1 MFYYFQGESESEM
14 NVNVLD
20 DKETVNSITGEVSPK
35 YIDPTPKTENQTNIE
50 EPLAVS
56 IDDVS
61 LEDDL
66 SALNVN
72 DVLRPVSEYEYESA
86 ESEEEEDGSDW
97 ITPENVKQV
106 KQQMDFG
113 TTEDKEVSV
122 ACITTDFA
130 MQVNRQAV
138 FLIPLTCIVIVI
150 IFMLLLINIFLNYP
164 SLCYCLIVSLI

>member
-20 DKETVNSITGEVSPK
+20 DKETVDSITGEVSPK
-35 YIDPTPKTENQTNIE
+35 YIDPTPKTENQTKIE

-56 IDDVS
+56 IDDGS

-72 DVLRPVSEYEYESA
+72 DVLRPVSENEYESA
-86 ESEEEEDGSDW
+86 ESEEEEDDSDW

-130 MQVNRQAV
+130 MQVKRQAV
-138 FLIPLTCIVIVI
+138 FLIPLTCIV
-150 IFMLLLINIFLNYP
+150 Y
-164 SLCYCLIVSLI
+164 CYHLHVIVSKSFS

>member
-14 NVNVLD
+14 NVNILD
-20 DKETVNSITGEVSPK
+20 DKETVDSITGDVNPK
-35 YIDPTPKTENQTNIE
+35 YIDHTPKTENQTKID

-56 IDDVS
+56 IV
-61 LEDDL
+61 DDL

-72 DVLRPVSEYEYESA
+72 DVLRPVSENENESA
-86 ESEEEEDGSDW
+86 ESEEEEDDSDW

-138 FLIPLTCIVIVI
+138 LQIPLTCIKFCQDACFCVHFLLSLGPQCA
-150 IFMLLLINIFLNYP
+150 IF
-164 SLCYCLIVSLI
+164 

>member
-1 MFYYFQGESESEM
+1 MLYYFQGESESEL
-14 NVNVLD
+14 NVDVSD
-20 DKETVNSITGEVSPK
+20 GKETVESITGEVSLK
-35 YIDPTPKTENQTNIE
+35 YIDPIPKNKNKTKSE

-56 IDDVS
+56 IDDGS

-66 SALNVN
+66 SAMIVN
-72 DVLRPVSEYEYESA
+72 DVLRPVSENEYESA
-86 ESEEEEDGSDW
+86 ESEEEEDDSDW

-130 MQVNRQAV
+130 MQVNRLV
-138 FLIPLTCIVIVI
+138 VLLTPLMCIVNQLHI
-150 IFMLLLINIFLNYP
+150 IAN
-164 SLCYCLIVSLI
+164 

>member
-1 MFYYFQGESESEM
+1 M

-20 DKETVNSITGEVSPK
+20 DKETVDSTTGEVSPK

-50 EPLAVS
+50 EPLAVP
-56 IDDVS
+56 IDDGS

-72 DVLRPVSEYEYESA
+72 DVLRPVSENEYESA
-86 ESEEEEDGSDW
+86 ESEEEDDSDW

-138 FLIPLTCIVIVI
+138 FQILLTCIAIVI
-150 IFMLLLINIFLNYP
+150 IFMLLLINYFLKLVILMLLFN
-164 SLCYCLIVSLI
+164 

>member
-1 MFYYFQGESESEM
+1 MLYYFQGESESEL
-14 NVNVLD
+14 NVGVSD
-20 DKETVNSITGEVSPK
+20 DKETVESITGEVSLK
-35 YIDPTPKTENQTNIE
+35 HIDPIPKNENKTKSE

-56 IDDVS
+56 IDDGS

-66 SALNVN
+66 SAMIVN
-72 DVLRPVSEYEYESA
+72 DVLRPVSENEYESA
-86 ESEEEEDGSDW
+86 ESEEEEDDSDW

-130 MQVNRQAV
+130 MQVK
-138 FLIPLTCIVIVI
+138 
-150 IFMLLLINIFLNYP
+150 
-164 SLCYCLIVSLI
+164 

>member
-20 DKETVNSITGEVSPK
+20 DKETVDSITGEVCPK
-35 YIDPTPKTENQTNIE
+35 YIDPTPKTENQTKIE

-72 DVLRPVSEYEYESA
+72 DVLRPVSENEYESA
-86 ESEEEEDGSDW
+86 ESEEEEDDSDW

-138 FLIPLTCIVIVI
+138 FLIPLTCIVI
-150 IFMLLLINIFLNYP
+150 IFMLLLINNFLKLVILMLLFN
-164 SLCYCLIVSLI
+164 

>member
-1 MFYYFQGESESEM
+1 MLYYFQGESESEL
-14 NVNVLD
+14 NVDVSD
-20 DKETVNSITGEVSPK
+20 DKETVESITGEVSLK
-35 YIDPTPKTENQTNIE
+35 YIDPIPKNENKTKSE

-56 IDDVS
+56 IDDGS

-66 SALNVN
+66 SAMIVN
-72 DVLRPVSEYEYESA
+72 DVLRPVSENEYESA
-86 ESEEEEDGSDW
+86 ESEEEEDDSDW

-130 MQVNRQAV
+130 MQVNRPV
-138 FLIPLTCIVIVI
+138 VLITPLMCIVNQLHI
-150 IFMLLLINIFLNYP
+150 IAN
-164 SLCYCLIVSLI
+164 